1 MISGIFLCSGH
12 FEGHF
17 ACVCHWFFFPVRD
30 LNVNFKITQELRM
43 NTSSN
48 TATHNSKS
56 FKLTLW
62 YSNIAADNSPQMMFP
77 TIKLQFMESPSV
89 VTWKFPSDMTR
100 TRFLGYDAC
109 PRLWREVFF
118 CVAGVALGAIDGPLV
133 WHVLCMV
140 TSTLRFCSFPSDLT
154 RGVCLMRVHLCGAW
168 WHRRCV
174 SVAGAARKSSRVFY
188 DAADRV
194 RGRRAS
200 VGHRRSLCMAR
211 VVLGDLDGAWLRVG
225 FVACAKWA
233 GHDASYLSSWHCG
246 FWYCGRRGTWWH
258 RRCFSVAGVAL
269 VGIDSA
275 CFCVEGVA
283 CTNWAGCGYAPSSV
297 WRCVFY
303 P

>member
-1 MISGIFLCSGH
+1 MIS
-12 FEGHF
+12 
-17 ACVCHWFFFPVRD
+17 
-30 LNVNFKITQELRM
+30 
-43 NTSSN
+43 TSSICQ
-48 TATHNSKS
+48 
-56 FKLTLW
+56 W
-62 YSNIAADNSPQMMFP
+62 IYPISNYCR
-77 TIKLQFMESPSV
+77 ESPSV
-89 VTWKFPSDMTR
+89 VTRKFPSDMTR

-109 PRLWREVFF
+109 PRLWREVCF
-118 CVAGVALGAIDGPLV
+118 CVAGVALGVIDGPLV

-140 TSTLRFCSFPSDLT
+140 TSMLRSCSFSSDLT
-154 RGVCLMRVHLCGAW
+154 RCVCVCLMRVHLCGAW

-194 RGRRAS
+194 CGRRAS
-200 VGHRRSLCMAR
+200 VWHRRSLCMAR

-233 GHDASYLSSWHCG
+233 GCDASYLSSWHCG

-258 RRCFSVAGVAL
+258 RLRRCFSVAGVAL

-275 CFCVEGVA
+275 CFCVGGVA

-303 P
+303 PWLAWHLATSTQLFWVTASPVHAHVGLAVARAPGSRVCTLSPGGC